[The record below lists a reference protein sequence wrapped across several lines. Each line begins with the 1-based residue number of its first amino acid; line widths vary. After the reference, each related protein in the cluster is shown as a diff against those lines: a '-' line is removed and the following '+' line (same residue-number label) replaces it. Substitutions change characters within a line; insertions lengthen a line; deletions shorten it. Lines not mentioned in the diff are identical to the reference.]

1 MLYAFVFSLMH
12 ATYPACLIPLYLIT
26 LITFV
31 IPIHMYEKC
40 AGTEHLYLI
49 FSKYFVGFYFLKV
62 LIKMKIVMTG
72 LYITW
77 RYS

>member
-1 MLYAFVFSLMH
+1 
-12 ATYPACLIPLYLIT
+12 
-26 LITFV
+26 
-31 IPIHMYEKC
+31 MYEKC